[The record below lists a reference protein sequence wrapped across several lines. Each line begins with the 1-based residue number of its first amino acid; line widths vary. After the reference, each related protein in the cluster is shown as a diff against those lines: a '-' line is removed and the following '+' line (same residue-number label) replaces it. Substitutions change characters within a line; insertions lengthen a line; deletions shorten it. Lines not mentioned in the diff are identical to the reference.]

1 MRMPRIRRRVYFSG
15 RVQGVGFRYT
25 CRTIARG
32 FQVGGLCPKFA
43 RRRVELMAEGEPGE
57 LDEFFSAIQSE
68 MNSYIKCAAIESA
81 PTGDYPLTDFS
92 IRF

>member
-1 MRMPRIRRRVYFSG
+1 MPRIRRRVYFSG

-32 FQVGGLCPKFA
+32 FQVGGYVRNLA
-43 RRRVELMAEGEPGE
+43 DGRVELMAEAEPDE
-57 LDEFFSAIQSE
+57 LDAFLSAIQSE
-68 MNSYIKCAAIESA
+68 MNSYIKSATVESA
-81 PTGDYPLTDFS
+81 PIGDYPLTDFS

>member
-1 MRMPRIRRRVYFSG
+1 MPRIRRRVYFSG

-25 CRTIARG
+25 CRIIARG
-32 FQVGGLCPKFA
+32 FQVGGYVRNLA
-43 RRRVELMAEGEPGE
+43 DGRVELMAEGEPGE
-57 LDEFFSAIQSE
+57 LDDFLSAIQSE
-68 MNSYIKCAAIESA
+68 MNSYIKDAAIESA